1 MFHIK
6 PVSMQGEPEF
16 DRLKRELE
24 EVKNQPRGLEGT
36 FRTAAEMER
45 HRAQLADAAIE
56 EQLEVQTAFREH
68 GARLQVIF
76 RTAMFSPLLF
86 IGSSDHP
93 HQLMAVLM
101 HTISL
106 TPQLRCT
113 LCRMY
118 LTKAYVISL
127 RKTQTGCSRFIS
139 YTPDAPALCFPD
151 IRDMSLPCS
160 LYFAVYPAQLDV
172 NPTISSNASVMFSR
186 AFMTSGS
193 AQSTRWSTVSRR
205 SNSCKAGPRQS

>member
-1 MFHIK
+1 MLYIK
-6 PVSMQGEPEF
+6 AVSMQGEPEF

-76 RTAMFSPLLF
+76 RTAMFWPLLF
-86 IGSSDHP
+86 MGSNEHH

-101 HTISL
+101 HISL

-118 LTKAYVISL
+118 LTKAYVIFL
-127 RKTQTGCSRFIS
+127 RKAQPGCSRSIS
-139 YTPDAPALCFPD
+139 YTPVAPALCFYER
-151 IRDMSLPCS
+151 RDMSLPCL
-160 LYFAVYPAQLDV
+160 LYFAVHPAQLDV
-172 NPTISSNASVMFSR
+172 DPTIS
-186 AFMTSGS
+186 
-193 AQSTRWSTVSRR
+193 
-205 SNSCKAGPRQS
+205 

>member
-1 MFHIK
+1 
-6 PVSMQGEPEF
+6 MQGEPEF

-68 GARLQVIF
+68 GARLQVVLQA
-76 RTAMFSPLLF
+76 AMLGPLLF
-86 IGSSDHP
+86 MGSDNYLL
-93 HQLMAVLM
+93 QAMAVLM
-101 HTISL
+101 HIVSL
-106 TPQLRCT
+106 TPLSLCT

-127 RKTQTGCSRFIS
+127 RKAQTGCSRSIS
-139 YTPDAPALCFPD
+139 YTPVAPAVCFPD
-151 IRDMSLPCS
+151 RMDMSLLCLLCS
-160 LYFAVYPAQLDV
+160 AQPDV
-172 NPTISSNASVMFSR
+172 NLNLV
-186 AFMTSGS
+186 
-193 AQSTRWSTVSRR
+193 
-205 SNSCKAGPRQS
+205 

>member
-1 MFHIK
+1 MLYIK

-68 GARLQVIF
+68 GARLQVVL
-76 RTAMFSPLLF
+76 RAAMLWPLLF
-86 IGSSDHP
+86 MGSNHYLL
-93 HQLMAVLM
+93 QQMAVLV
-101 HTISL
+101 HIISL
-106 TPQLRCT
+106 TPVLCCT
-113 LCRMY
+113 LCSTY

-127 RKTQTGCSRFIS
+127 SKTQTGCSRYIL
-139 YTPDAPALCFPD
+139 YTPVAPALCCPER
-151 IRDMSLPCS
+151 RDMSLPCLLCS
-160 LYFAVYPAQLDV
+160 ALCPAQLDV
-172 NPTISSNASVMFSR
+172 NLNLV
-186 AFMTSGS
+186 
-193 AQSTRWSTVSRR
+193 
-205 SNSCKAGPRQS
+205 

>member
-1 MFHIK
+1 
-6 PVSMQGEPEF
+6 MQGEPEF

-76 RTAMFSPLLF
+76 RTAMFWPLLF
-86 IGSSDHP
+86 MGSNDHH

-101 HTISL
+101 HISL

-118 LTKAYVISL
+118 LTKAYVIFL
-127 RKTQTGCSRFIS
+127 RKAQTGCSRSIS
-139 YTPDAPALCFPD
+139 YTPVAPALCFYER
-151 IRDMSLPCS
+151 RDMSLPCL
-160 LYFAVYPAQLDV
+160 LYSALYPAQPDV
-172 NPTISSNASVMFSR
+172 NQLNLVWNASVMFPR

-205 SNSCKAGPRQS
+205 SSSCKAGLRQS